1 MKINFAFIK
10 WTGILFTVILT
21 AIAIDPSIFH
31 VPSSIRPWFFIINI
45 AWLLMIAS
53 GIFSS

>member
-1 MKINFAFIK
+1 MKINFTFIK
-10 WTGILFTVILT
+10 WTGILFTVILA

>member
-1 MKINFAFIK
+1 MKNNFALIK
-10 WTGILFTVILT
+10 WAGILFTVILT

-31 VPSSIRPWFFIINI
+31 VPSSIRPWFFITNI
-45 AWLLMIAS
+45 AWVLMIAS